1 MGIQFSSQTTSKTR
15 HNWSRQD
22 LGQHLD
28 FYRIGSYNIY
38 ETHFHKSNS
47 LRTAAFFLSCIF
59 FGEFFSYETMMK
71 FMNGTFLRGVWST
84 IFMGISRWNI
94 YPIILWVASE
104 EQRCKFCRS
113 AYIYANTHTIYT
125 YTAFEF
131 SCISWHHHHLDH
143 RHDPPHSCQGLLC
156 HYLHQAKHQFFL
168 EVNVDQFLF

>member
-28 FYRIGSYNIY
+28 FYRIGSHNIY

-47 LRTAAFFLSCIF
+47 LRPAAFFLSCIF

-94 YPIILWVASE
+94 YPIISWVAWE
-104 EQRCKFCRS
+104 EKRCKFVCQFTYMQRH
-113 AYIYANTHTIYT
+113 ILHTHLSLVASVGI
-125 YTAFEF
+125 
-131 SCISWHHHHLDH
+131 IIILIIDMIL
-143 RHDPPHSCQGLLC
+143 PIL
-156 HYLHQAKHQFFL
+156 AKDFF
-168 EVNVDQFLF
+168 VIIFIKRNINSFWK

>member
-28 FYRIGSYNIY
+28 FYRIGSHNIY

-47 LRTAAFFLSCIF
+47 LRPAAFFLSCIF

-71 FMNGTFLRGVWST
+71 FMNGTFFKGCLIYNFYGHLDMKYISNYFMSCLRRATLQICMSV
-84 IFMGISRWNI
+84 
-94 YPIILWVASE
+94 
-104 EQRCKFCRS
+104 
-113 AYIYANTHTIYT
+113 YIYANTHTTYT